1 MNPEQ
6 KTALEAHIRQ
16 QIKALKADI
25 QAFERNARPLS
36 TDSPIGRLT
45 RMDAMN
51 NRRISAMALTTA
63 KNKLVKLEQAL
74 TSIDSHEF
82 GLCREC
88 EEPIPLERLMI
99 LPEADLCVS
108 CAETMKE

>member
-1 MNPEQ
+1 MDPEL
-6 KTALEAHIRQ
+6 KSALEAHIRQ

-25 QAFERNARPLS
+25 QAYERNTRPLS

-45 RMDAMN
+45 RMDALN

-63 KNKLVKLEQAL
+63 KNKLVKLEQTL
-74 TSIDSHEF
+74 TNIDSHEF

-99 LPEADLCVS
+99 LPEADLCVG
-108 CAETMKE
+108 CAERTKK